1 MDAMQDQSPSEIR
14 RDSGAVAAFL
24 LGLVSLVGLVLP
36 LLFGAGLAAIIL
48 GWTARRRIAA
58 SDGALKGKWI
68 AITGLALGV
77 LGCLLS
83 LVIPGLIA
91 YVYIF
96 AAFHGGR
103 APWDSLP

>member
-1 MDAMQDQSPSEIR
+1 MNAMQGPVPLEVR
-14 RDSGAVAAFL
+14 RDSGAVAAL
-24 LGLVSLVGLVLP
+24 ILGLVSLPGLVFPP
-36 LLFGAGLAAIIL
+36 LLGVGVMAIIL
-48 GWTARRRIAA
+48 GWTSRRRIAV

-96 AAFHGGR
+96 AAFHGGHT
-103 APWDSLP
+103 PWEVP